1 MPVGRWVAVAGER
14 IRVAVGAAIA
24 SVAVAE
30 VDRNTVAVAGESGE
44 AGTPLGEAICV
55 TQATSHSAH
64 APWPIIR
71 TNNRRILSIC
81 CHPGNVHRMWRS
93 TYGAVHPLGRVRSE
107 AERKGQVGCSTGSGG
122 LYYYHGHNGL
132 GFRKYMR
139 AAFKVQSY

>member
-1 MPVGRWVAVAGER
+1 MAVWVGVARGMPVGRWVAVAGER

-71 TNNRRILSIC
+71 TNNRRILSIFRC
-81 CHPGNVHRMWRS
+81 A
-93 TYGAVHPLGRVRSE
+93 T
-107 AERKGQVGCSTGSGG
+107 SGTVNSATTR
-122 LYYYHGHNGL
+122 L
-132 GFRKYMR
+132 
-139 AAFKVQSY
+139 QSFCDLFAG